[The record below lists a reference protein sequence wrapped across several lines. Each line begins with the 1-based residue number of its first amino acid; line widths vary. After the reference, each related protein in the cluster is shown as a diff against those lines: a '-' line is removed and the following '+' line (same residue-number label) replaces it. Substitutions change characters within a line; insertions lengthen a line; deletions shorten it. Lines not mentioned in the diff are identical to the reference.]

1 LSATAPLVI
10 GSLAQKK
17 GFGTAFLLAS
27 AAFLAAAVTWIW
39 IPETRG
45 KALD

>member
-1 LSATAPLVI
+1 MAPLAV
-10 GSLAQKK
+10 GSLAQEK

-27 AAFLAAAVTWIW
+27 GAFVAAAIMWIW